1 MRFSCLA
8 IAFID
13 EAIKGQAEMSGLPTV
28 PQ

>member
-13 EAIKGQAEMSGLPTV
+13 ETIKGQAKMSGLPTV
-28 PQ
+28 SV